1 MKVQIVFAT
10 GNADKV
16 REIREIIQDPEVSV
30 YSMKE
35 LGISSDP
42 EETGTTFEENARI
55 KARAVADI
63 LLENPARY
71 LQDLS
76 TPIAVLSDDSGLVVD
91 ALGGAPGIYSA
102 RFLGRDTSYT
112 EKMNYILSELKDKTG
127 DERSARFVCACAA
140 VLLPAPES
148 AASGAAALEPAG
160 HEGAA
165 LEAAGHEG
173 AALEAADHEGAALE
187 AREIVV
193 TETME
198 GQIADRIAGEHGF
211 GYDPVFYLPEYGKTS
226 AELTDEE
233 KNAISHRGKAFRA
246 MTDRLRE
253 LL

>member
-16 REIREIIQDPEVSV
+16 REIREIIQDPEASV

-63 LLENPARY
+63 LLEDPARY

-112 EKMNYILSELKDKTG
+112 EKMTYILSELKDKTG

-148 AASGAAALEPAG
+148 AAPGAAALDPA
-160 HEGAA
+160 AFKP
-165 LEAAGHEG
+165 
-173 AALEAADHEGAALE
+173 ADHEGAVPE
-187 AREIVV
+187 VREIVV

-198 GQIADRIAGEHGF
+198 GQIADHIAGEHGF

>member
-16 REIREIIQDPEVSV
+16 REIREIIQDPEASV

-42 EETGTTFEENARI
+42 EENGTTFEENARI

-63 LLENPARY
+63 LLEDPARY

-140 VLLPAPES
+140 ILLAAPER
-148 AASGAAALEPAG
+148 AASGAAALEPADREG
-160 HEGAA
+160 ATLEPADREGAA
-165 LEAAGHEG
+165 P
-173 AALEAADHEGAALE
+173 E

-226 AELTDEE
+226 AELTDDE

-246 MTDRLRE
+246 MTGRLRE